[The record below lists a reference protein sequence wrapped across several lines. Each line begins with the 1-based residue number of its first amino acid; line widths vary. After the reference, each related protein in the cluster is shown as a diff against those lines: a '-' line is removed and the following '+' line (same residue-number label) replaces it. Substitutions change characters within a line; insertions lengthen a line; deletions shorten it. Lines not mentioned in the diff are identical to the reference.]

1 MSQAVINEEVD
12 PAFVIARLKREISDL
27 KQEIRI
33 LKGHEDAVCEEDV
46 EDLRDGFRKELV
58 DYTLSKIDDLDLNK
72 SISLLRYGQKSDADG
87 SPSLGVT
94 TASP

>member
-1 MSQAVINEEVD
+1 MVNEEVD

-33 LKGHEDAVCEEDV
+33 LKGQDDAECEDEVK
-46 EDLRDGFRKELV
+46 DLKDGFRKELI

-72 SISLLRYGQKSDADG
+72 SISLLRYGQKSDAEG
-87 SPSLGVT
+87 NPSLGLT
-94 TASP
+94 ITSP